1 MCRRIGVF
9 DSNKNIY
16 IYTTFQNANIQ
27 VCSKEFP
34 PPSSN
39 EESLVDWK
47 IKMNSELNFFERWMP
62 PSIGSRVRFRRRI
75 TRNIKPLLFTWRKKK
90 RSKIILVSRVNGGKN

>member
-1 MCRRIGVF
+1 MQISKFVRRNFLRQARTKRV
-9 DSNKNIY
+9 
-16 IYTTFQNANIQ
+16 
-27 VCSKEFP
+27 
-34 PPSSN
+34 
-39 EESLVDWK
+39 SLTGR

-90 RSKIILVSRVNGGKN
+90 KEQNYSRF

>member
-1 MCRRIGVF
+1 MF
-9 DSNKNIY
+9 DSNKNIYIY

-27 VCSKEFP
+27 VCPKEFP

-47 IKMNSELNFFERWMP
+47 N
-62 PSIGSRVRFRRRI
+62 
-75 TRNIKPLLFTWRKKK
+75 
-90 RSKIILVSRVNGGKN
+90 

>member
-1 MCRRIGVF
+1 MQISKFVRRNFLRQARTKRV
-9 DSNKNIY
+9 
-16 IYTTFQNANIQ
+16 
-27 VCSKEFP
+27 
-34 PPSSN
+34 
-39 EESLVDWK
+39 SLTGR